1 MKTKRILVAGIG
13 NGFRSDDR
21 AGLLVCDHIY
31 DAIVNTPLDA
41 LIDIKKL
48 SGEGVELMQEWE
60 GYDLIFLA
68 DASRSFGSTGRITR
82 IDATNTPLQQDY
94 FNYSSHNFSLAEAVE
109 LSRQLGSLP
118 KRLIIYA
125 IEGKNF
131 SQGIDLTDEV
141 EFSCSNTAR
150 KILEE
155 IVFVQN

>member
-13 NGFRSDDR
+13 NSFRSDDR
-21 AGLLVCDHIY
+21 AGLLVCDLIN
-31 DAIVNTPLDA
+31 DAIVNTPLNS

-68 DASRSFGSTGRITR
+68 DASRSFGSAGMVTR
-82 IDATNTPLQQDY
+82 IDSSNTPLQQDY

-109 LSRQLGSLP
+109 LSRQLGTLP
-118 KRLIIYA
+118 KRLIVYA

-131 SQGIDLTDEV
+131 SHGVEITDEV

-155 IVFVQN
+155 IAFFR

>member
-1 MKTKRILVAGIG
+1 M
-13 NGFRSDDR
+13 
-21 AGLLVCDHIY
+21 CDLIN
-31 DAIVNTPLDA
+31 DAIVNTPLNSR
-41 LIDIKKL
+41 IDIKKL

-68 DASRSFGSTGRITR
+68 DASRSSGSAGRVTR
-82 IDATNTPLQQDY
+82 IDSSSTPLQQDY

-109 LSRQLGSLP
+109 LSRQLGTLP
-118 KRLIIYA
+118 KRLIVYA

-131 SQGIDLTDEV
+131 SHGVEITDEV

-155 IVFVQN
+155 IAFFR